1 MATLTSDKTE
11 KICQA
16 ALRLFTAR
24 GYAETN
30 VPSIAKA
37 AGVGVGTLY
46 RYFKNK
52 EGIFNTLFQ
61 QVLRHFLDELEIR
74 VQPSDSVQDQYS
86 QLFDASATLLI
97 NYSAELHFVS
107 LNAFN
112 EVLDSTSREAR
123 EKVIT
128 YFTDFLKNGQRQAVF
143 TKADPDTLLVL
154 LYGSVEMMASQLWI
168 KHELY
173 SDPAAETRLVH
184 QMKNLLWNALTVE
197 RKVFVEE
204 V

>member
-1 MATLTSDKTE
+1 
-11 KICQA
+11 
-16 ALRLFTAR
+16 
-24 GYAETN
+24 
-30 VPSIAKA
+30 
-37 AGVGVGTLY
+37 
-46 RYFKNK
+46 
-52 EGIFNTLFQ
+52 
-61 QVLRHFLDELEIR
+61 
-74 VQPSDSVQDQYS
+74 
-86 QLFDASATLLI
+86 LFDASATLLI

-128 YFTDFLKNGQRQAVF
+128 YFTDFLKNGQRQEVF

-173 SDPAAETRLVH
+173 SDAAAETRLVH